1 MQCTSYHNFLH
12 KKIPYLHALQG
23 NGEMGVRYLDP
34 KYSRWIS
41 VDPALGEYV
50 LGAGKANTKDA
61 GSLPGMGGVFNT
73 VNLNL
78 FHYAGNNPVKYVDP
92 DGRELLSL
100 GIAIL
105 TADPDNMDRYEARQ
119 WIYDNVIMNNSIP
132 VCQKLYSLGM
142 LSNVKTYDYTS
153 DIVFT
158 NELSQANNYA
168 NNTIQKQI
176 KAGKVAPD
184 SLILGETAFSP
195 YTDVDLYGA
204 LGGGC
209 GFTWNVESVNE
220 STRTARVRVYLED
233 TFDFNESDGKRTFIG
248 EKLTAI
254 GRKAELSNF
263 KIEGYYY
270 MDVKLSSGE
279 LKKITEALNALD

>member
-1 MQCTSYHNFLH
+1 M
-12 KKIPYLHALQG
+12 
-23 NGEMGVRYLDP
+23 
-34 KYSRWIS
+34 
-41 VDPALGEYV
+41 DPALGEYV
-50 LGAGKANTKDA
+50 PGAGKGNVKDA

-78 FHYAGNNPVKYVDP
+78 FHYAGNNPVRYVDP